1 MIKLEMLQNQIADT
15 KKLISDTR
23 RLKMF
28 DSSNS
33 VIVCSFAA
41 ITAFNKIKA

>member
-15 KKLISDTR
+15 KKLISDTK

-33 VIVCSFAA
+33 VLDFIIRQYNF
-41 ITAFNKIKA
+41 K